1 MRSEALLMWMEPS
14 RFAPRT
20 GTARRPLGA
29 TGKRLPCQP
38 QTVRSGGH
46 AVLSGDDGAPVLR
59 IVRLERGAT
68 LETGPALAVAVL
80 CPDSHAQVRAALG
93 AFYLARRSWV
103 LLEPGGAALVRNTS
117 ARACWA
123 LAFDGALL
131 QDEPRLGAVWP
142 DSGRLAPGTLA
153 LLRDRLQNEAST
165 ATLAHAF
172 EHLSRRNAI
181 AGADDD
187 TFGARN
193 AAHAQQV
200 RRRIRNARLFL
211 QGHLHDGASV
221 EDAAQVALLSKWYFS
236 KLFQKLYG
244 TSPQAHAAELRVT
257 RARHLIVHT
266 RLPLHEIAALCG
278 FENPG
283 SMSRAFRT
291 RYGESARELR
301 ARCA

>member
-1 MRSEALLMWMEPS
+1 MRPEALMWMEPA
-14 RFAPRT
+14 RFSPRT
-20 GTARRPLGA
+20 GAARRVLAGA
-29 TGKRLPCQP
+29 GKRLVCQH
-38 QTVRSGGH
+38 QTVHPGGH
-46 AVLSGDDGAPVLR
+46 LVLAGGEGNPVLR
-59 IVRLERGAT
+59 VVRLERGAT
-68 LETGPALAVAVL
+68 LETAAALALAVL
-80 CPDSHAQVRAALG
+80 CPDSHAQIRAALG
-93 AFYLARRSWV
+93 AFYLARRSWM
-103 LLEPGGAALVRNTS
+103 LLEPGGAALLRNTS
-117 ARACWA
+117 ARACWV
-123 LAFDGALL
+123 LAFEGALL
-131 QDEPRLGAVWP
+131 QEEPRLGAVWP
-142 DSGRLAPGTLA
+142 DAGRLAPGTLA
-153 LLRDRLQNEAST
+153 LLRERLQNEAST
-165 ATLAHAF
+165 ATLAHVF
-172 EHLSRRNAI
+172 ERLSQHNA
-181 AGADDD
+181 AAAADDA
-187 TFGARN
+187 FGTRN
-193 AAHAQQV
+193 AAHAEQV

-266 RLPLHEIAALCG
+266 RSPLHEIAALCG